1 MSLAAHIVLRN
12 VSVNFPVLSF
22 RDRSLRSR
30 FVSAVTLR
38 RTRAVPHIVSALN
51 DVSLDIRAGDRVAII
66 GANGAGKTTL
76 LRVLAG
82 IYHPTAGSVDVL
94 GRCLSLF
101 DLSAGFDEEATGYE
115 NIVRRGL
122 VIGARRSEIDARRA
136 EIAEFTEL
144 GDRLDLPLRTYS
156 SGMMLRLIFA
166 VATAV
171 EGEIVLLDEWI
182 GVGDQQFRRKARQRL
197 DEIVAR
203 AGILVLASHD
213 IELIQST
220 CNRAILLEE
229 GRMGRSDRSAA
240 AQGDCRAA
248 RRLRQGG
255 VVQDPRHRGGARG
268 SRKHGRDG
276 RRQRTPARQ
285 KCGRHRPEP
294 RRGPV

>member
-1 MSLAAHIVLRN
+1 MSPQAHIVLRN
-12 VSVNFPVLSF
+12 VSVTFPVLSF

-30 FVSAVTLR
+30 FVRAVTLR
-38 RTRAVPHIVSALN
+38 REKTRPLIVTAL
-51 DVSLDIRAGDRVAII
+51 DGIDLDIRAGDRLAIV

-82 IYHPTAGSVDVL
+82 IYHPTAGSLDVL

-101 DLSAGFDEEATGYE
+101 DLAAGFDEEATGYE
-115 NIVRRGL
+115 NIMRRGL
-122 VIGARRSEIDARRA
+122 VIGARRTDIDARRA

-144 GDRLDLPLRTYS
+144 GDKLDLPLRTYS

-182 GVGDQQFRRKARQRL
+182 GVGDQQFRKKARQRL

-213 IELIQST
+213 AEMIRST
-220 CNRAILLEE
+220 CNRAILLEQ
-229 GRMGRSDRSAA
+229 GRITASGTTEEVL
-240 AQGDCRAA
+240 A
-248 RRLRQGG
+248 RYL
-255 VVQDPRHRGGARG
+255 
-268 SRKHGRDG
+268 
-276 RRQRTPARQ
+276 
-285 KCGRHRPEP
+285 
-294 RRGPV
+294 GPVKV

>member
-1 MSLAAHIVLRN
+1 MSITAKILLRN
-12 VSVNFPVLSF
+12 VSVTFPVLSF

-30 FVSAVTLR
+30 FVNAVTLR
-38 RTRAVPHIVSALN
+38 RTPSRPHIVSALS
-51 DVSLDIRAGDRVAII
+51 DVSLDIRAGDRLALV

-82 IYHPTAGSVDVL
+82 IYHPTAGSVEVD

-115 NIVRRGL
+115 NIMRRGL
-122 VIGARRSEIDARRA
+122 VIGARRAEIDARRA

-182 GVGDQQFRRKARQRL
+182 GVGDQRFRKKARERL

-213 IELIQST
+213 VDLIKST
-220 CNRAILLEE
+220 CNRAVLIEE
-229 GRMGRSDRSAA
+229 GRIIAAGTTDAILDRY
-240 AQGDCRAA
+240 
-248 RRLRQGG
+248 L
-255 VVQDPRHRGGARG
+255 
-268 SRKHGRDG
+268 
-276 RRQRTPARQ
+276 
-285 KCGRHRPEP
+285 
-294 RRGPV
+294 RGPRA

>member
-1 MSLAAHIVLRN
+1 MTTTAHIVLRD
-12 VSVNFPVLSF
+12 VSVTFPVLTF

-38 RTRAVPHIVSALN
+38 RKAAVSHLITALN
-51 DVSLDIRAGDRVAII
+51 GVSLDVRAGDRLAII

-82 IYHPTAGSVDVL
+82 IYHPTAGSIDVL

-115 NIVRRGL
+115 NIMRRGL
-122 VIGARRSEIDARRA
+122 VIGARRAEIDARRA
-136 EIAEFTEL
+136 EIAEFSEL

-182 GVGDQQFRRKARQRL
+182 GVGDQQFRKKARQRL

-203 AGILVLASHD
+203 AGILVLATHD
-213 IELIQST
+213 VELIKST
-220 CNRAILLEE
+220 CNRAILLDQGRITAAGTTEE
-229 GRMGRSDRSAA
+229 ILGRY
-240 AQGDCRAA
+240 
-248 RRLRQGG
+248 L
-255 VVQDPRHRGGARG
+255 GGA
-268 SRKHGRDG
+268 K
-276 RRQRTPARQ
+276 A
-285 KCGRHRPEP
+285 
-294 RRGPV
+294 

>member
-1 MSLAAHIVLRN
+1 MSTTAHIVLRN
-12 VSVNFPVLSF
+12 VSVRFPVLSF

-30 FVSAVTLR
+30 FVRAVTLR
-38 RTRAVPHIVSALN
+38 REAPRPRIVTAL
-51 DVSLDIRAGDRVAII
+51 DGIDLDIRAGDRVAIV

-82 IYHPTAGSVDVL
+82 IYHPSAGSIDVL

-115 NIVRRGL
+115 NIMRRGL
-122 VIGARRSEIDARRA
+122 VIGARRTEIDARRA

-182 GVGDQQFRRKARQRL
+182 GVGDQQFRKKARQRL

-213 IELIQST
+213 VDLIKNT
-220 CNRAILLEE
+220 CNRAILLQE
-229 GRMGRSDRSAA
+229 GRITAGGTTEEILGRY
-240 AQGDCRAA
+240 
-248 RRLRQGG
+248 L
-255 VVQDPRHRGGARG
+255 GGAGDKR
-268 SRKHGRDG
+268 
-276 RRQRTPARQ
+276 A
-285 KCGRHRPEP
+285 
-294 RRGPV
+294 

>member
-1 MSLAAHIVLRN
+1 MTPMAHIVLRD
-12 VSVNFPVLSF
+12 VSVTFPVLTF

-30 FVSAVTLR
+30 FVGAGTLR
-38 RTRAVPHIVSALN
+38 RKPAVSRIVTALN
-51 DVSLDIRAGDRVAII
+51 GVSLDNRAGDRLAII

-82 IYHPTAGSVDVL
+82 IYHPTAGSIDVL

-115 NIVRRGL
+115 NIMRRGL
-122 VIGARRSEIDARRA
+122 VIGASRAEIDARRA

-182 GVGDQQFRRKARQRL
+182 GVGDQQFRKKARQRL

-220 CNRAILLEE
+220 CNRAILLEQ
-229 GRMGRSDRSAA
+229 GRITSAGA
-240 AQGDCRAA
+240 TDAVLAQYLAGS
-248 RRLRQGG
+248 GG
-255 VVQDPRHRGGARG
+255 KKA
-268 SRKHGRDG
+268 
-276 RRQRTPARQ
+276 
-285 KCGRHRPEP
+285 
-294 RRGPV
+294 

>member
-1 MSLAAHIVLRN
+1 MTPAAHIALRN
-12 VSVNFPVLSF
+12 VSVRFPVLSF

-38 RTRAVPHIVSALN
+38 RNTAVPHIVLALN

-76 LRVLAG
+76 LRVLAR
-82 IYHPTAGSVDVL
+82 IYHPTSGSVDVL
-94 GRCLSLF
+94 GRCLPLF

-115 NIVRRGL
+115 NIMRRGL

-136 EIAEFTEL
+136 EIAAFTEL

-182 GVGDQQFRRKARQRL
+182 GVGDQQFRKKARQRL
-197 DEIVAR
+197 DEIVVR

-213 IELIQST
+213 VALIKST

-229 GRMGRSDRSAA
+229 GRIVAA
-240 AQGDCRAA
+240 
-248 RRLRQGG
+248 
-255 VVQDPRHRGGARG
+255 GATDEILG
-268 SRKHGRDG
+268 QYLDG
-276 RRQRTPARQ
+276 A
-285 KCGRHRPEP
+285 KA
-294 RRGPV
+294 

>member
-1 MSLAAHIVLRN
+1 MSPAAHIVLRN
-12 VSVNFPVLSF
+12 VSVTFPVLSF

-30 FVSAVTLR
+30 FVNAVTLR
-38 RTRAVPHIVSALN
+38 RQAPRPHIVSSLN
-51 DVSLDIRAGDRVAII
+51 DVSLDVRAGDRLAII

-82 IYHPTAGSVDVL
+82 IYHPGAGSVDVL
-94 GRCLSLF
+94 GCCLSLF
-101 DLSAGFDEEATGYE
+101 ELSAGFDEEATGYE
-115 NIVRRGL
+115 NILRRGL
-122 VIGARRSEIDARRA
+122 VIGARRSEIEARRA

-182 GVGDQQFRRKARQRL
+182 GVGDQKFRKKARQRL

-213 IELIQST
+213 IELIRST

-229 GRMGRSDRSAA
+229 GRIAA
-240 AQGDCRAA
+240 AGATDAIIAQYLAGA
-248 RRLRQGG
+248 GG
-255 VVQDPRHRGGARG
+255 
-268 SRKHGRDG
+268 RK
-276 RRQRTPARQ
+276 T
-285 KCGRHRPEP
+285 
-294 RRGPV
+294 

>member
-1 MSLAAHIVLRN
+1 MTPAAHIALRN
-12 VSVNFPVLSF
+12 VSVRFPVLSF

-30 FVSAVTLR
+30 FVNAMTLR
-38 RTRAVPHIVSALN
+38 RTTATPHIVSALN
-51 DVSLDIRAGDRVAII
+51 DVNLDIRAGDRVAII

-82 IYHPTAGSVDVL
+82 IYHPTSGSVDVL
-94 GRCLSLF
+94 GRCLPLF

-115 NIVRRGL
+115 NIMRRGL
-122 VIGARRSEIDARRA
+122 VIGARRSEIDAKRG
-136 EIAEFTEL
+136 EIAAFTEL

-182 GVGDQQFRRKARQRL
+182 GVGDQQFRKKARQRL
-197 DEIVAR
+197 DEIVVR

-213 IELIQST
+213 IELIKST

-229 GRMGRSDRSAA
+229 GRIVAA
-240 AQGDCRAA
+240 GATDEILGQY
-248 RRLRQGG
+248 LGG
-255 VVQDPRHRGGARG
+255 TKA
-268 SRKHGRDG
+268 
-276 RRQRTPARQ
+276 
-285 KCGRHRPEP
+285 
-294 RRGPV
+294 

>member
-1 MSLAAHIVLRN
+1 MSPEAHIVLRN
-12 VSVNFPVLSF
+12 VSVTFPVLSF

-30 FVSAVTLR
+30 FVGAVALR
-38 RTRAVPHIVSALN
+38 RQAPRPHIVAALN
-51 DVSLDIRAGDRVAII
+51 DVNLDIRAGDRVAIV

-101 DLSAGFDEEATGYE
+101 DLQAGFDEEATGYE
-115 NIVRRGL
+115 NIMRRGL
-122 VIGARRSEIDARRA
+122 VIGARRTEIEARRA

-156 SGMMLRLIFA
+156 SGMMLRLVFA

-213 IELIQST
+213 IGLIQST
-220 CNRAILLEE
+220 CNRAILLEQ
-229 GRMGRSDRSAA
+229 GRITAA
-240 AQGDCRAA
+240 GTTEEILARYLGAA
-248 RRLRQGG
+248 K
-255 VVQDPRHRGGARG
+255 A
-268 SRKHGRDG
+268 
-276 RRQRTPARQ
+276 
-285 KCGRHRPEP
+285 
-294 RRGPV
+294 

>member
-1 MSLAAHIVLRN
+1 MTITAHIVLRD
-12 VSVNFPVLSF
+12 VSVTFPVLSF

-38 RTRAVPHIVSALN
+38 RKAAVSHLITALN
-51 DVSLDIRAGDRVAII
+51 EVSLDIRAGDHLAII

-82 IYHPTAGSVDVL
+82 IYHPTAGSIDVR

-101 DLSAGFDEEATGYE
+101 DLQAGFDEEATGYE
-115 NIVRRGL
+115 NIMRRGL
-122 VIGARRSEIDARRA
+122 VIGARRAEIDARRA

-182 GVGDQQFRRKARQRL
+182 GVGDQQFRKKARQRL

-220 CNRAILLEE
+220 CNRAILLEQGKIIAAGATDTILARYLAGSG
-229 GRMGRSDRSAA
+229 GRNA
-240 AQGDCRAA
+240 
-248 RRLRQGG
+248 
-255 VVQDPRHRGGARG
+255 
-268 SRKHGRDG
+268 
-276 RRQRTPARQ
+276 
-285 KCGRHRPEP
+285 
-294 RRGPV
+294 

>member
-1 MSLAAHIVLRN
+1 MTPAAHIALRN
-12 VSVNFPVLSF
+12 VSVRFPVLSF

-38 RTRAVPHIVSALN
+38 RNTAVPHIVSALN

-82 IYHPTAGSVDVL
+82 IYHPTSGSVDVL
-94 GRCLSLF
+94 GRCQPLF

-115 NIVRRGL
+115 NIMRRGL
-122 VIGARRSEIDARRA
+122 VIGARRSEIDAKRG
-136 EIAEFTEL
+136 EIAAFTEL

-182 GVGDQQFRRKARQRL
+182 GVGDQQFRKKARQRL
-197 DEIVAR
+197 DEIVVR

-213 IELIQST
+213 IELIKST

-229 GRMGRSDRSAA
+229 GRIVAA
-240 AQGDCRAA
+240 GATDEILGQY
-248 RRLRQGG
+248 L
-255 VVQDPRHRGGARG
+255 GGA
-268 SRKHGRDG
+268 K
-276 RRQRTPARQ
+276 A
-285 KCGRHRPEP
+285 
-294 RRGPV
+294 

>member
-1 MSLAAHIVLRN
+1 MSTTAHIVLRN
-12 VSVNFPVLSF
+12 VSVTFPVLSF

-30 FVSAVTLR
+30 FVRAVTLR
-38 RTRAVPHIVSALN
+38 REAARPHIVTAL
-51 DVSLDIRAGDRVAII
+51 DGIDLDIRAGDRVAIV

-82 IYHPTAGSVDVL
+82 IYHPTSGSIDVL

-115 NIVRRGL
+115 NIMRRGL
-122 VIGARRSEIDARRA
+122 VIGARRTEIDARRA

-182 GVGDQQFRRKARQRL
+182 GVGDQHFRKKARQRL

-213 IELIQST
+213 VDLIKSS

-229 GRMGRSDRSAA
+229 GRITAA
-240 AQGDCRAA
+240 GTTEEILARYLGAA
-248 RRLRQGG
+248 K
-255 VVQDPRHRGGARG
+255 V
-268 SRKHGRDG
+268 
-276 RRQRTPARQ
+276 
-285 KCGRHRPEP
+285 
-294 RRGPV
+294 

>member
-1 MSLAAHIVLRN
+1 MTPAAHIALRN
-12 VSVNFPVLSF
+12 VSVRFPVLSF

-30 FVSAVTLR
+30 FVNAMTLR
-38 RTRAVPHIVSALN
+38 RTTATPHIVSALN
-51 DVSLDIRAGDRVAII
+51 DVNLDIRAGDRVAII

-82 IYHPTAGSVDVL
+82 IYHPTSGSVDVL
-94 GRCLSLF
+94 GRCLPLF

-115 NIVRRGL
+115 NIMRRGL
-122 VIGARRSEIDARRA
+122 VIGARRSEIDAKRG
-136 EIAEFTEL
+136 EIAAFTEL

-182 GVGDQQFRRKARQRL
+182 GVGDQQFRKKARQRL
-197 DEIVAR
+197 DGIVVR

-213 IELIQST
+213 IELIKST

-229 GRMGRSDRSAA
+229 GRIVAA
-240 AQGDCRAA
+240 GATDEILGQY
-248 RRLRQGG
+248 L
-255 VVQDPRHRGGARG
+255 GGA
-268 SRKHGRDG
+268 K
-276 RRQRTPARQ
+276 A
-285 KCGRHRPEP
+285 
-294 RRGPV
+294 

>member
-12 VSVNFPVLSF
+12 VSVTFPVMSF

-30 FVSAVTLR
+30 FVGAVTR
-38 RTRAVPHIVSALN
+38 RRKPAVPHIIGALN
-51 DVSLDIRAGDRVAII
+51 DVSLDIRAGDRLAII
-66 GANGAGKTTL
+66 GGNGAGKTTL

-82 IYHPTAGSVDVL
+82 IYHPTAGSVDVR

-101 DLSAGFDEEATGYE
+101 DLSAGIDEEATGYE
-115 NIVRRGL
+115 NIMRRGL
-122 VIGARRSEIDARRA
+122 VIGARRAEIDARRA

-182 GVGDQQFRRKARQRL
+182 GVGDQQFRKKARQRL
-197 DEIVAR
+197 DQIVAR

-213 IELIQST
+213 IELIQNT
-220 CNRAILLEE
+220 CNRAILLEQ
-229 GRMGRSDRSAA
+229 GRIVAVGATDAIL
-240 AQGDCRAA
+240 A
-248 RRLRQGG
+248 RYLAGS
-255 VVQDPRHRGGARG
+255 GGA
-268 SRKHGRDG
+268 K
-276 RRQRTPARQ
+276 A
-285 KCGRHRPEP
+285 
-294 RRGPV
+294 

>member
-1 MSLAAHIVLRN
+1 MTTTSHIVLRD
-12 VSVNFPVLSF
+12 VSVTFPVLSF

-38 RTRAVPHIVSALN
+38 RKAAVSHLITALSGVN
-51 DVSLDIRAGDRVAII
+51 LDIRAGDRLAIV

-82 IYHPTAGSVDVL
+82 IYHPTAGSIDVL
-94 GRCLSLF
+94 GRRLSLF

-115 NIVRRGL
+115 NIMRRGL
-122 VIGARRSEIDARRA
+122 VIGARRAEIDARRA

-182 GVGDQQFRRKARQRL
+182 GVGDQQFRKKARQRL

-213 IELIQST
+213 VEMIKST
-220 CNRAILLEE
+220 CNRAILLEQ
-229 GRMGRSDRSAA
+229 GRITAAGTTEEILGRYLGAA
-240 AQGDCRAA
+240 KA
-248 RRLRQGG
+248 
-255 VVQDPRHRGGARG
+255 
-268 SRKHGRDG
+268 
-276 RRQRTPARQ
+276 
-285 KCGRHRPEP
+285 
-294 RRGPV
+294 

>member
-1 MSLAAHIVLRN
+1 MSTTAHIVLRN

-30 FVSAVTLR
+30 FVRAVTLR
-38 RTRAVPHIVSALN
+38 REVARPHIVTAL
-51 DVSLDIRAGDRVAII
+51 DGIDLDIRAGDRVAIV

-82 IYHPTAGSVDVL
+82 IYHPTAGSIDVL

-115 NIVRRGL
+115 NIMRRGL
-122 VIGARRSEIDARRA
+122 VIGARRTEIDARRA
-136 EIAEFTEL
+136 EIADFTEL

-182 GVGDQQFRRKARQRL
+182 GVGDQQFRKKARQRL

-213 IELIQST
+213 VDLIKST
-220 CNRAILLEE
+220 CNRAILLQE
-229 GRMGRSDRSAA
+229 GRITGAGTTEEILDRYLGLAKA
-240 AQGDCRAA
+240 
-248 RRLRQGG
+248 
-255 VVQDPRHRGGARG
+255 
-268 SRKHGRDG
+268 
-276 RRQRTPARQ
+276 
-285 KCGRHRPEP
+285 
-294 RRGPV
+294 

>member
-1 MSLAAHIVLRN
+1 MSTAAHIVLRN
-12 VSVNFPVLSF
+12 VSVTFPVLSF

-30 FVSAVTLR
+30 FVNAVTLR
-38 RTRAVPHIVSALN
+38 REAPRPHIVSALN
-51 DVSLDIRAGDRVAII
+51 DVNLDIHAGDRVAII

-82 IYHPTAGSVDVL
+82 IYHPTAGNVDVL

-115 NIVRRGL
+115 NIMRRGL
-122 VIGARRSEIDARRA
+122 VIGARRADIDAKRA

-182 GVGDQQFRRKARQRL
+182 GVGDQQFRKKARQRL

-213 IELIQST
+213 VDLIKST

-229 GRMGRSDRSAA
+229 GRVTAVGPTDDILQRYLA
-240 AQGDCRAA
+240 
-248 RRLRQGG
+248 
-255 VVQDPRHRGGARG
+255 GAG
-268 SRKHGRDG
+268 
-276 RRQRTPARQ
+276 PA
-285 KCGRHRPEP
+285 G
-294 RRGPV
+294 

>member
-1 MSLAAHIVLRN
+1 MTPAAHIALRN
-12 VSVNFPVLSF
+12 VSVIFPVLSF

-38 RTRAVPHIVSALN
+38 RKAAIAHIVRALN
-51 DVSLDIRAGDRVAII
+51 DVSLDIRAGDRVGLI

-82 IYHPTAGSVDVL
+82 IYHPTMGSVDVL

-115 NIVRRGL
+115 NIMRRGL
-122 VIGARRSEIDARRA
+122 VIGARRAEIDARRA

-182 GVGDQQFRRKARQRL
+182 GVGDQQFRNKARQRL

-213 IELIQST
+213 IELIKST

-229 GRMGRSDRSAA
+229 GRIAA
-240 AQGDCRAA
+240 AGPTEEI
-248 RRLRQGG
+248 L
-255 VVQDPRHRGGARG
+255 
-268 SRKHGRDG
+268 GRYLAG
-276 RRQRTPARQ
+276 TAEV
-285 KCGRHRPEP
+285 KA
-294 RRGPV
+294 

>member
-1 MSLAAHIVLRN
+1 MTTTAHIVLRD
-12 VSVNFPVLSF
+12 VSVTFPVLSF

-30 FVSAVTLR
+30 FVNAVTLR
-38 RTRAVPHIVSALN
+38 RKAAVSHLITALSGVN
-51 DVSLDIRAGDRVAII
+51 LDIRAGDRLAII

-82 IYHPTAGSVDVL
+82 IYHPTAGSIDVL
-94 GRCLSLF
+94 GRRLSLF

-115 NIVRRGL
+115 NIMRRGL
-122 VIGARRSEIDARRA
+122 VIGARRAEIDARRA

-182 GVGDQQFRRKARQRL
+182 GVGDQQFRKKARQRL

-213 IELIQST
+213 VEMIKST
-220 CNRAILLEE
+220 CNRAILLEQ
-229 GRMGRSDRSAA
+229 GRITAAGTTEEILGRYLGAA
-240 AQGDCRAA
+240 KA
-248 RRLRQGG
+248 
-255 VVQDPRHRGGARG
+255 
-268 SRKHGRDG
+268 
-276 RRQRTPARQ
+276 
-285 KCGRHRPEP
+285 
-294 RRGPV
+294 

>member
-1 MSLAAHIVLRN
+1 MSTTAYIVLRN
-12 VSVNFPVLSF
+12 VSVTFPVLSF

-38 RTRAVPHIVSALN
+38 RTTAVPHIVSALS
-51 DVSLDIRAGDRVAII
+51 DVSLDIRAGDRLAII

-82 IYHPTAGSVDVL
+82 IYHPTAGSIDVD

-101 DLSAGFDEEATGYE
+101 DLSAGLDEEATGYE
-115 NIVRRGL
+115 NIMRRGL
-122 VIGARRSEIDARRA
+122 VIGARRAEIDARRA

-156 SGMMLRLIFA
+156 SGMMLRLTFA

-182 GVGDQQFRRKARQRL
+182 GVGDQQFRKKARQRL

-213 IELIQST
+213 VELVKST

-229 GRMGRSDRSAA
+229 GRITAAGTTDEILGRYL
-240 AQGDCRAA
+240 GEN
-248 RRLRQGG
+248 
-255 VVQDPRHRGGARG
+255 GGA
-268 SRKHGRDG
+268 K
-276 RRQRTPARQ
+276 A
-285 KCGRHRPEP
+285 
-294 RRGPV
+294 

>member
-1 MSLAAHIVLRN
+1 MTPTAHIVLRD
-12 VSVNFPVLSF
+12 VSVTFPVLSF

-30 FVSAVTLR
+30 FVGAVTLR
-38 RTRAVPHIVSALN
+38 RKAAVSHLVKALN
-51 DVSLDIRAGDRVAII
+51 EVSLDIRAGDRLAII

-82 IYHPTAGSVDVL
+82 IYHPTAGSIDVR

-101 DLSAGFDEEATGYE
+101 DLQAGFDEEATGYE
-115 NIVRRGL
+115 NIMRRGL
-122 VIGARRSEIDARRA
+122 VIGARRAEIDARRA

-182 GVGDQQFRRKARQRL
+182 GVGDQQFRKKARQRL

-220 CNRAILLEE
+220 CNRAILLEQ
-229 GRMGRSDRSAA
+229 GKIIAA
-240 AQGDCRAA
+240 GATDTILAQYLAGS
-248 RRLRQGG
+248 GG
-255 VVQDPRHRGGARG
+255 KKA
-268 SRKHGRDG
+268 
-276 RRQRTPARQ
+276 
-285 KCGRHRPEP
+285 
-294 RRGPV
+294 

>member
-1 MSLAAHIVLRN
+1 MTPAAHIALRN
-12 VSVNFPVLSF
+12 VSVRFPVLSF

-38 RTRAVPHIVSALN
+38 RNTAVPHIVSALN

-82 IYHPTAGSVDVL
+82 IYHPTSGSVDVL
-94 GRCLSLF
+94 GRCLPLF

-115 NIVRRGL
+115 NIMRRGL

-136 EIAEFTEL
+136 EIAAFTEL

-166 VATAV
+166 VATSV

-182 GVGDQQFRRKARQRL
+182 GVGDQQFRKKARQRL
-197 DEIVAR
+197 DEIVVR

-213 IELIQST
+213 VALIKST

-229 GRMGRSDRSAA
+229 GRIVAA
-240 AQGDCRAA
+240 GATDEILGQY
-248 RRLRQGG
+248 L
-255 VVQDPRHRGGARG
+255 GGA
-268 SRKHGRDG
+268 K
-276 RRQRTPARQ
+276 A
-285 KCGRHRPEP
+285 
-294 RRGPV
+294 

>member
-1 MSLAAHIVLRN
+1 MSPAAHIVLRN
-12 VSVNFPVLSF
+12 VSVTFPVLSF

-38 RTRAVPHIVSALN
+38 RQAPRPHIVSALN
-51 DVSLDIRAGDRVAII
+51 DVSLDIRAGDRVAIV

-82 IYHPTAGSVDVL
+82 IYHPTAGCVDVN

-115 NIVRRGL
+115 NIMRRGL
-122 VIGARRSEIDARRA
+122 VIGARRGEIDARRA
-136 EIAEFTEL
+136 EIAEFSEL

-182 GVGDQQFRRKARQRL
+182 GVGDQQFRKKARQRL
-197 DEIVAR
+197 DEIVVR

-213 IELIQST
+213 IGLIKST

-229 GRMGRSDRSAA
+229 GRIVAA
-240 AQGDCRAA
+240 GATDEILGQY
-248 RRLRQGG
+248 LGG
-255 VVQDPRHRGGARG
+255 GKA
-268 SRKHGRDG
+268 
-276 RRQRTPARQ
+276 
-285 KCGRHRPEP
+285 
-294 RRGPV
+294 

>member
-1 MSLAAHIVLRN
+1 MSTTAHIVLRN

-30 FVSAVTLR
+30 FVRAVTLR
-38 RTRAVPHIVSALN
+38 REAARPHIVTAL
-51 DVSLDIRAGDRVAII
+51 DGIDLDIRAGDRVAIV

-82 IYHPTAGSVDVL
+82 IYHPSAGSIDVL

-115 NIVRRGL
+115 NIMRRGL
-122 VIGARRSEIDARRA
+122 VIGARRTEIDARRA
-136 EIAEFTEL
+136 EIADFTEL

-182 GVGDQQFRRKARQRL
+182 GVGDQQFRKKARQRL

-213 IELIQST
+213 VDLIKST
-220 CNRAILLEE
+220 CNRAILLEQ
-229 GRMGRSDRSAA
+229 GRITAA
-240 AQGDCRAA
+240 GTTEEILA
-248 RRLRQGG
+248 RYLG
-255 VVQDPRHRGGARG
+255 VA
-268 SRKHGRDG
+268 K
-276 RRQRTPARQ
+276 A
-285 KCGRHRPEP
+285 
-294 RRGPV
+294 

>member
-1 MSLAAHIVLRN
+1 MTTTAHIVLRD
-12 VSVNFPVLSF
+12 VSVTFPVLSF

-38 RTRAVPHIVSALN
+38 RTAAVSHVITALN
-51 DVSLDIRAGDRVAII
+51 EVSLDIRAGDRLAII

-82 IYHPTAGSVDVL
+82 IYHPTAGSIDVL
-94 GRCLSLF
+94 GRCLPLF

-115 NIVRRGL
+115 NIMRRGL

-171 EGEIVLLDEWI
+171 GGEIVLLDEWI
-182 GVGDQQFRRKARQRL
+182 GVGDQHFRKKARTRL

-213 IELIQST
+213 VELVKSI
-220 CNRAILLEE
+220 CNRAILLEQ
-229 GRMGRSDRSAA
+229 GRIIAAGTTEEILGRY
-240 AQGDCRAA
+240 
-248 RRLRQGG
+248 L
-255 VVQDPRHRGGARG
+255 GGAG
-268 SRKHGRDG
+268 G
-276 RRQRTPARQ
+276 T
-285 KCGRHRPEP
+285 
-294 RRGPV
+294 

>member
-1 MSLAAHIVLRN
+1 MSTTAQIVLRN
-12 VSVNFPVLSF
+12 VSVTFPVLSF

-30 FVSAVTLR
+30 FVRTVTLR
-38 RTRAVPHIVSALN
+38 RKGPRPHIVTALDGIN
-51 DVSLDIRAGDRVAII
+51 LDIRAGDRVAIV

-82 IYHPTAGSVDVL
+82 IYHPTAGGIDVL

-115 NIVRRGL
+115 NIMRRGL
-122 VIGARRSEIDARRA
+122 VIGARRTEIEARRA
-136 EIAEFTEL
+136 EIADFTEL

-182 GVGDQQFRRKARQRL
+182 GVGDQQFRKKARQRL

-213 IELIQST
+213 VDLIKST
-220 CNRAILLEE
+220 CNRAILLEA
-229 GRMGRSDRSAA
+229 GLITAA
-240 AQGDCRAA
+240 GTTEEILSRYLGAA
-248 RRLRQGG
+248 R
-255 VVQDPRHRGGARG
+255 A
-268 SRKHGRDG
+268 
-276 RRQRTPARQ
+276 
-285 KCGRHRPEP
+285 
-294 RRGPV
+294 

>member
-38 RTRAVPHIVSALN
+38 RTPAVPHIVSALN

-82 IYHPTAGSVDVL
+82 IYHPTSGSVDVL
-94 GRCLSLF
+94 GRCLPLF

-115 NIVRRGL
+115 NIMRRGL

-182 GVGDQQFRRKARQRL
+182 GVGDQQFRKKARQRL
-197 DEIVAR
+197 DEIVSR
-203 AGILVLASHD
+203 AGILVLASHEVD
-213 IELIQST
+213 LIKST
-220 CNRAILLEE
+220 CNRAILLEQ
-229 GRMGRSDRSAA
+229 GRIVAA
-240 AQGDCRAA
+240 GTTDEILERY
-248 RRLRQGG
+248 L
-255 VVQDPRHRGGARG
+255 GGA
-268 SRKHGRDG
+268 K
-276 RRQRTPARQ
+276 A
-285 KCGRHRPEP
+285 
-294 RRGPV
+294 